1 VCSGD
6 GWYVGDDV
14 LEEFILPFE
23 GECPEAFNKLP
34 KIVDCGLDGGPM
46 FAFFGS

>member
-6 GWYVGDDV
+6 GWYGGDDV
-14 LEEFILPFE
+14 LEKLVPPFKVE
-23 GECPEAFNKLP
+23 GAEAFNKLP